1 MIRKSSF
8 KSGAYLRFEYPLF
21 TYTLKCWQRFE
32 CPRTKG
38 AALRASLLQILCVR
52 ISLCR
57 VIRDNHIQL
66 KEFICL
72 FTKALIPVLLWLKE
86 NTSTC
91 RNDLNALLNWYDSLF
106 ALHKN
111 FTIQKHSKQ
120 TTKSLTLFCS
130 TNVMN
135 VFHVSEEFTNS
146 MRWHAR
152 LK

>member
-120 TTKSLTLFCS
+120 TTKSFNTVLYYQC
-130 TNVMN
+130 N
-135 VFHVSEEFTNS
+135 E
-146 MRWHAR
+146 R
-152 LK
+152 LSYLWRVYEL